1 MASTNKTTNYQLSQ
15 FVGTDK
21 PAWLTDVNTDM
32 SKIDTAIKGVSD
44 VANGADTKV
53 DSARTDIGDK
63 SNLTTTNKNN
73 LVGAINE
80 VKTEVGTAQGT
91 ANSASAGVVELRD
104 AISAIKTYFDLTA
117 SDVIYNNNSDY
128 TLSGVVTGFAQYSG
142 KVKVSRN
149 NTGTLCK
156 IYADSPIR
164 VTTNGAGAGTIVL
177 NVDTGLRPETELVIN
192 GVGLSYLGQ
201 SPAQWNSVNMT
212 VGTDGKIT
220 ISSYFNGTGTGYMY
234 LPPCVYFMDDFG
246 DVLNP

>member
-1 MASTNKTTNYQLSQ
+1 MSSTNKTTNYQLSQ

-32 SKIDTAIKGVSD
+32 QKIDIAIKGVSD
-44 VANGADTKV
+44 VANGADTKA
-53 DSARTDIGDK
+53 DSAKTDIGDK
-63 SNLTTTNKNN
+63 ANLVTTNKSN

-117 SDVIYNNNSDY
+117 SDVLYDNASDY
-128 TLSGVVTGFAQYSG
+128 SMTGSPTGFAQYSG
-142 KVKVSRN
+142 KIKVSRN
-149 NTGTLCK
+149 TTGTLCK
-156 IYADSPIR
+156 IYSDSTIR
-164 VTTNGAGAGTIVL
+164 VTTNSAGAGTIKL
-177 NVDTGLRPETELVIN
+177 NVDTGLRPETDVVIN
-192 GVGLSYLGQ
+192 GAGLSYLGQ
-201 SPAQWNSVNMT
+201 SPSQWNGVSMT
-212 VGTDGKIT
+212 IGTDGKIT
-220 ISSYFNGTGTGYMY
+220 ISSYFNGTGTGFIY